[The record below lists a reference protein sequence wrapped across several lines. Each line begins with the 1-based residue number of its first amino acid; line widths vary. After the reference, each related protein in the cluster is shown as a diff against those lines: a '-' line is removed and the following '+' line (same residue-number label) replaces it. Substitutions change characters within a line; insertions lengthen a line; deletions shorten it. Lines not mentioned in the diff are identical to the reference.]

1 MKTRVDHDKALGR
14 IRSTCAAATSGHDLF
29 EQLSADMHDLI
40 PHDGAVWFG
49 VDPATLLVS
58 SPMRI
63 EAQEESSCDAFWH
76 LEFHVADTA
85 QFVDLAR
92 RAEPAAGLNLS
103 LDGDLVR
110 STRYRELLRPQ
121 GYEDEL
127 RAVLRSG
134 DNTWGLMGLMREKGR
149 QSFEAEDV
157 SFVNKASPIIAT
169 ALQRHIRVQSPW
181 LGSARAPGLVV
192 FDRLSHVASAN
203 EDALY
208 WLRELVGR
216 DEQCAASISAPTV
229 RQVDELLSAPE
240 LERQI
245 SPIWA
250 LLARARALSDGVAS
264 GTARLRLRDHRNR
277 WLVLHASALTSH
289 GEASTASV
297 AVVIEPAKSS
307 EIAPIIIEAY
317 SLTPRERDVVG
328 ALASGD
334 TTSEIADRLFMSQ
347 HTVRDHIKAVFD
359 KVGVS
364 SRAELV
370 AKLFAEHYAQ
380 RAHADMAHA

>member
-1 MKTRVDHDKALGR
+1 VRMKTRVDHDRALER
-14 IRSTCAAATSGHDLF
+14 IRHTCQAATDGHDLF
-29 EQLSADMHDLI
+29 ERLSADMHDLI
-40 PHDGAVWFG
+40 PHDGAAWFG
-49 VDPATLLVS
+49 VDPATLLIA
-58 SPMRI
+58 SPVRV
-63 EAQEESSCDAFWH
+63 EAQEATSCDAFWH

-92 RAEPAAGLNLS
+92 CPEPAAGLHLS
-103 LDGDLVR
+103 LDGDVVR

-127 RAVLRSG
+127 RAVLRTG
-134 DNTWGLMGLMREKGR
+134 DNTWGLMGLIREKGR
-149 QSFEAEDV
+149 QTFHTDDV
-157 SFVNKASPIIAT
+157 SLVNKASPIIAT
-169 ALQRHIRVQSPW
+169 ALRRHVRTQSPW
-181 LGSARAPGLVV
+181 LGTARAPGLVV
-192 FDRLSHVASAN
+192 FQRPSRVVSAN

-216 DEQCAASISAPTV
+216 DNETDAPPVT
-229 RQVDELLSAPE
+229 QVGQLLSAPE
-240 LERQI
+240 YERQI

-250 LLARARALSDGVAS
+250 LLARARAVSDGVAS
-264 GTARLRLRDHRNR
+264 GSTRLRLRDRRGR
-277 WLVLHASALTSH
+277 WLLLHASALT
-289 GEASTASV
+289 GYGQASSDSV

-317 SLTPRERDVVG
+317 SLTPREREVVG

-334 TTSEIADRLFMSQ
+334 TTSEIAARLFMSQ

-370 AKLFAEHYAQ
+370 AKLFAEHYTQ
-380 RAHADMAHA
+380 RAHADMSHD

>member
-1 MKTRVDHDKALGR
+1 MKTRVDHDRALER
-14 IRSTCAAATSGHDLF
+14 IRHTCEAAADGHDLF
-29 EQLSADMHDLI
+29 ERLSADMHDLI

-49 VDPATLLVS
+49 VDPATLLIA
-58 SPMRI
+58 SPVRV
-63 EAQEESSCDAFWH
+63 EAQEASSCDAFWH

-92 RAEPAAGLNLS
+92 CPEPAAGLHLS
-103 LDGDLVR
+103 LDGDVVR

-127 RAVLRSG
+127 RAVLRTG
-134 DNTWGLMGLMREKGR
+134 ENTWGLMGLIREKGR
-149 QSFEAEDV
+149 QTFHVDDV
-157 SFVNKASPIIAT
+157 SLVSKASPIIAT
-169 ALQRHIRVQSPW
+169 ALRRHVRAQSPW

-192 FDRLSHVASAN
+192 FQRPSQVVSAN

-216 DEQCAASISAPTV
+216 DDETDAPPVT
-229 RQVDELLSAPE
+229 QVGQLLSAPE
-240 LERQI
+240 YERQI

-250 LLARARALSDGVAS
+250 LLSRARAVSDGVAS
-264 GTARLRLRDHRNR
+264 GSTRLRLRDRRGR
-277 WLVLHASALTSH
+277 WLLLHASALTSC
-289 GEASTASV
+289 GDASADSV

-317 SLTPRERDVVG
+317 SLTPREREVVG

-334 TTSEIADRLFMSQ
+334 TTSEIAARLFMSQ

-370 AKLFAEHYAQ
+370 AKLFAEHYTQ
-380 RAHADMAHA
+380 RAHADMSHA

>member
-1 MKTRVDHDKALGR
+1 VRMKTRVDHDRALER
-14 IRSTCAAATSGHDLF
+14 IRHTCQAATDGHDLF
-29 EQLSADMHDLI
+29 ERLSADMHDLI
-40 PHDGAVWFG
+40 PHDGAAWFG
-49 VDPATLLVS
+49 VDPATLLIA
-58 SPMRI
+58 SPVRV
-63 EAQEESSCDAFWH
+63 EAQEATSCDAFWH

-92 RAEPAAGLNLS
+92 CPEPAAGLHLS
-103 LDGDLVR
+103 LDGDVVR

-127 RAVLRSG
+127 RAVLRTG
-134 DNTWGLMGLMREKGR
+134 DNTWGLMGLIREKGR
-149 QSFEAEDV
+149 QTFHTDDV
-157 SFVNKASPIIAT
+157 SLVNKASPIIAT
-169 ALQRHIRVQSPW
+169 ALRRHVRTQSPW
-181 LGSARAPGLVV
+181 LGTARAPGLVV
-192 FDRLSHVASAN
+192 FQRPSRVVSAN

-216 DEQCAASISAPTV
+216 DNETDAPPVT
-229 RQVDELLSAPE
+229 QVGQLLSAPE
-240 LERQI
+240 YERQI

-250 LLARARALSDGVAS
+250 LLARARAVSDGVAS
-264 GTARLRLRDHRNR
+264 GSTRLRLRDHRGR
-277 WLVLHASALTSH
+277 WLLLHASALT
-289 GEASTASV
+289 GYGQASSDSV

-317 SLTPRERDVVG
+317 SLTPREREVVG

-334 TTSEIADRLFMSQ
+334 TTSEIAARLFMSQ

-370 AKLFAEHYAQ
+370 AKLFAEHYTQ
-380 RAHADMAHA
+380 RAHADMSHD

>member
-1 MKTRVDHDKALGR
+1 MKTRVDHDRSLER
-14 IRSTCAAATSGHDLF
+14 IRHTCEAATDGHDLF
-29 EQLSADMHDLI
+29 ERLSADMHDLI

-49 VDPATLLVS
+49 VDPATLLIA
-58 SPMRI
+58 SPVRV
-63 EAQEESSCDAFWH
+63 EAQEASSCDAFWH

-92 RAEPAAGLNLS
+92 QPEPAAGLHLS
-103 LDGDLVR
+103 LDGDVVR

-127 RAVLRSG
+127 RAVLRTG
-134 DNTWGLMGLMREKGR
+134 DNTWGLMGLIREKGR
-149 QSFEAEDV
+149 QTFHVDDV
-157 SFVNKASPIIAT
+157 SLVNKASPIIAT
-169 ALQRHIRVQSPW
+169 ALRRHVRAQSPW

-192 FDRLSHVASAN
+192 FQRPSQVVSAN

-208 WLRELVGR
+208 WLRELVGCN
-216 DEQCAASISAPTV
+216 DESDSPPVT
-229 RQVDELLSAPE
+229 QVGQLLSAPE
-240 LERQI
+240 FERQI

-250 LLARARALSDGVAS
+250 LLARARAVSDGVAS
-264 GTARLRLRDHRNR
+264 GTTRLRLRDRRGR
-277 WLVLHASALTSH
+277 WLLLHASALTGY
-289 GEASTASV
+289 GETSADSV

-317 SLTPRERDVVG
+317 SLTPREREVVG

-334 TTSEIADRLFMSQ
+334 TTSEIADRLFLSQ

-370 AKLFAEHYAQ
+370 AKLFAEHYTQ
-380 RAHADMAHA
+380 RAHADMSHA